1 MSRFAFL
8 LLTFALPE
16 EVPMFP
22 ASFNYVAARSVDEA
36 LQLMAK
42 HGEDGKLLAGGHSLI
57 PAMKLRLQS
66 PQTLIDIATV
76 PGLSGVRV
84 DGGNLVIGALTV
96 HADVAANELVRKHLP
111 GLAEAASVIGDLQ
124 VRNRGTIGG
133 SVAHADPAA
142 DFPVV
147 LTALNASFIA
157 QSSSSTRAIGV
168 DDFFTDF
175 YTTALTAGEILTEIR
190 VPIPAAGSGT
200 AYAKLPHPASGYVV
214 VSTGALITRQASD
227 ACTAARIAVGGLGS
241 GPIRAIATE
250 IELQG
255 KPLTPQV
262 IAAAAAK
269 AAEETDP
276 VEDSY
281 ASAEYK
287 RHVATVYARK
297 AIEAAVER
305 AVK

>member
-1 MSRFAFL
+1 
-8 LLTFALPE
+8 
-16 EVPMFP
+16 MFP
-22 ASFNYVAARSVDEA
+22 ASFGYVAARTVEEA
-36 LQLMAK
+36 IELMAK
-42 HGEDGKLLAGGHSLI
+42 YGDKGKLLAGGHSLL

-66 PQTLIDIATV
+66 PGTLIDLGTV
-76 PGLSGVRV
+76 PGLRGVRQE
-84 DGGNLVIGALTV
+84 GAELVIGALTV
-96 HADVAANELVRKHLP
+96 HADVAASDLVRKHLP
-111 GLAEAASVIGDLQ
+111 GLAEAAAVIGDVQ

-147 LTALNASFIA
+147 LTALNASFTA
-157 QSSSSTRAIGV
+157 QSAGGSRMIAV

-175 YTTALTAGEILTEIR
+175 FTTAMNAGEILTEIR
-190 VPIPAAGSGT
+190 VPLPSAGSGT

-214 VSTGALITRQASD
+214 VSAGASITRQASGTCD
-227 ACTAARIAVGGLGS
+227 AARLAIGGLGS
-241 GPIRAIATE
+241 GPVRAVATE
-250 IELQG
+250 LELRG

-269 AAEETDP
+269 AADETDP
-276 VEDSY
+276 VEDAY

-305 AVK
+305 AKG